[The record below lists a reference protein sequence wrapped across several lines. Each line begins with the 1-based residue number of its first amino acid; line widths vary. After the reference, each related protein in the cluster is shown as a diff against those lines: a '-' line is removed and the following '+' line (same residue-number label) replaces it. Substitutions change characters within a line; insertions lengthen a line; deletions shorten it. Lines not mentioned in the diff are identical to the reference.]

1 MLLEKSFK
9 IQRIIR
15 GLRGQV
21 QRLEDRGR
29 SNGRRNGLRCHGAGS
44 ILRSQGLRHTLF
56 SHQNLAEDD
65 GEQEKEDPLG
75 NVGFL
80 GW

>member
-1 MLLEKSFK
+1 MLLEKSFE
-9 IQRIIR
+9 IQSIVR
-15 GLRGQV
+15 GVRGQV
-21 QRLEDRGR
+21 QRLEDRGC
-29 SNGRRNGLRCHGAGS
+29 SNGCRDGLGCYGAGS

-75 NVGFL
+75 NVGL
-80 GW
+80 LSW